1 MRNRR
6 LDVLRCIAVLLVL
19 LRHSGMN
26 LRFAR
31 AGWAGVDLFFVLSGF
46 LISGLL
52 FSEYKQHGSIS
63 FRRFFIRRGFK
74 IYPAFYVFLLVTFLV
89 EYSPLGHTR
98 QSGWQFLSEILY
110 VQNYSYGVWPHTWSL
125 AVEEHFYI
133 LLPVF
138 FMLLIRF
145 LPDRRDPFRA
155 IPAAFFVT
163 GTVCLAL
170 RIVNVLV
177 LPSTIE
183 NALVLRKV
191 LIPTHERMDALF
203 FGVMLGYLHHFRPEF
218 FIRLFSLKRNIAV
231 LIAAAVLLL
240 SPALIF
246 PEESRIML
254 SGGLTLLYL
263 GFGIV
268 LVLVLHMPQVIT
280 EKFAAWITPVSRSV
294 AFLGM
299 YSYSIYLW
307 HAAMLPWVLAMLR
320 RGLHK
325 HVDGLALYAL
335 YFVIS
340 IAVGVLMSRFIEYP
354 VLHVRDRLFPSMVS
368 GHAGMVCQEPKVMTA
383 QA

>member
-19 LRHSGMN
+19 FRHSGMN

-31 AGWAGVDLFFVLSGF
+31 AGWVGVDLFFVLSGF

-74 IYPAFYVFLLVTFLV
+74 IYPAFYVFLLATFLV

-110 VQNYSYGVWPHTWSL
+110 VQNYSSGCVWPHTWSL

-145 LPDRRDPFRA
+145 LPGRRDPFRA
-155 IPAAFFVT
+155 IPGAFLFV
-163 GTVCLAL
+163 GSVCLLL
-170 RIVNVLV
+170 RTVNVLV
-177 LPSTIE
+177 LPSAME

-203 FGVMLGYLHHFRPEF
+203 FGVLLGYLHHFRPEF
-218 FIRLFSLKRNIAV
+218 FVRLFSFKRNVAA

-240 SPALIF
+240 SPALVF
-246 PEESRIML
+246 SEESRLML

-268 LVLVLHMPQVIT
+268 LVLALHMPKVIPDRL
-280 EKFAAWITPVSRSV
+280 ASWITPVSRSV

-299 YSYSIYLW
+299 YSFQSIFG
-307 HAAMLPWVLAMLR
+307 MEPCC
-320 RGLHK
+320 RGAWL
-325 HVDGLALYAL
+325 
-335 YFVIS
+335 FFI
-340 IAVGVLMSRFIEYP
+340 VGCTGKWM
-354 VLHVRDRLFPSMVS
+354 VLHCTRSTL
-368 GHAGMVCQEPKVMTA
+368 
-383 QA
+383 